1 MHKPLVL
8 KMFPVVP
15 FPVVPFLFVAFL
27 LSAACSTQ
35 DGPFTAVG
43 RPETPLYEARP
54 QCKEANRAE
63 DGSVLWPAYEKCME
77 KLGWVKQTTPRSP
90 APYSGGGGG
99 GASY

>member
-8 KMFPVVP
+8 KI

-27 LSAACSTQ
+27 LSAACSSQ

-43 RPETPLYEARP
+43 RPETPLYEARS
-54 QCKEANRAE
+54 QCKAANRAE
-63 DGSVLWPAYEKCME
+63 DGSVLWPVYEKCME

-99 GASY
+99 GSSY